1 MNNIFTNTTAG
12 WSLYK
17 VGIISDDL
25 STALLAIARARG
37 FTGTADRAELEDEV
51 LRMGGYAWPIGA
63 EAAALHAQAAQL
75 IADKAVADEAAP
87 AHFVR

>member
-1 MNNIFTNTTAG
+1 MNHIFTHIPTG
-12 WSLYK
+12 WSLSK
-17 VGIISDDL
+17 VGPISDEL
-25 STALLAIARARG
+25 PTSLLAIARARG

-63 EAAALHAQAAQL
+63 EAAPLHAQAAQL